1 MINVQV
7 IDNTGQIKLALINAK
22 VNVSCYEDE
31 VQALN
36 AVEESQPSVILLN
49 YEVRKEQ
56 TADYIGIIRKAN
68 LESKIIIIADKLSE
82 EKIIKCLIAGAK
94 GYQETKQLETYVDKL
109 IKVVDAGEAWIT
121 RRMVAILLDSL
132 IKN

>member
-1 MINVQV
+1 MINVQA
-7 IDNTGQIKLALINAK
+7 IDNTGQIKLALVNAGAS
-22 VNVSCYEDE
+22 VSCYEDE

-36 AVEESQPSVILLN
+36 AVEESRPSVILLN

-56 TADYIGIIRKAN
+56 TADYIGLIRKAN
-68 LESKIIIIADKLSE
+68 LESKIIVISDELSE

-94 GYQETKQLETYVDKL
+94 GYQEAKQLEAYVDKL

-121 RRMVAILLDSL
+121 RHMVAVLLDSL
-132 IKN
+132 IKS

>member
-7 IDNTGQIKLALINAK
+7 IDNTDQIKLALINAEM
-22 VNVSCYEDE
+22 NVLCYEDE

-49 YEVRKEQ
+49 YKVREEQ
-56 TADYIGIIRKAN
+56 TANYIGLIRKAN
-68 LESKIIIIADKLSE
+68 LESKIIVISDELSE

-94 GYQETKQLETYVDKL
+94 GYQEAKQLETYVDKL

>member
-1 MINVQV
+1 MISVQV
-7 IDNTGQIKLALINAK
+7 IDNTGQIKLALVNAGAS
-22 VNVSCYEDE
+22 VSCYEDE

-36 AVEESQPSVILLN
+36 AVEESRPSVILLN

-56 TADYIGIIRKAN
+56 TADYIGLIRKAN
-68 LESKIIIIADKLSE
+68 LESKIIVISDELSE

-94 GYQETKQLETYVDKL
+94 GYQEAKQLEAYVDKL

-121 RRMVAILLDSL
+121 RHMVAVLLDSL
-132 IKN
+132 IKS

>member
-68 LESKIIIIADKLSE
+68 LESKIIIIADELSE

-94 GYQETKQLETYVDKL
+94 GYQETKQLEPYVDKL

>member
-7 IDNTGQIKLALINAK
+7 IDNTDQIKLAFNAE
-22 VNVSCYEDE
+22 VNVLCYKDE

-36 AVEESQPSVILLN
+36 AVEESQSSVILLN

-56 TADYIGIIRKAN
+56 TADYIALIGKAN
-68 LESKIIIIADKLSE
+68 LDSKIIVIADELSE
-82 EKIIKCLIAGAK
+82 EKIIKCLTAGAK

-121 RRMVAILLDSL
+121 RRMVAVLLDSL